1 MLKEFVSTCLEEIF
15 ELTKAIGFPSYAVA
29 IIVIAVIIRV
39 ALMPLNINQ
48 MRSSIAMQQIQPM
61 LREIRERYADKPE
74 VMNQKV
80 MQLYQDY
87 NINPL
92 AGCLPMLIQLPI
104 MIGLYNGLRAF
115 IPAEPEFYSF
125 FWIKDLSQVDG
136 TYIMVVL
143 VALST
148 FLQSYIITGKPTE
161 PMQKYMVIAMP
172 LMMAWMATT
181 FPAFL
186 CVYWLAVTVVGII
199 QQLIINKPMKAK
211 LEKRAAELA
220 EEQRQKIEER
230 EKQRSKSNQKA
241 REHKAKAPQVENA
254 AASHPAMGHK
264 NRRRKR

>member
-1 MLKEFVSTCLEEIF
+1 MLTEFVSTCLEEIF
-15 ELTKAIGFPSYAVA
+15 ALTKAIGYPSYAVA

-39 ALMPLNINQ
+39 LLMPLNLNQ
-48 MRSSIAMQQIQPM
+48 MRSSVAMQQIQPQ

-92 AGCLPMLIQLPI
+92 AGCLPMLIQFPI
-104 MIGLYNGLRAF
+104 LIGLYNGLRAF
-115 IPAEPEFYSF
+115 VPAEPEFYRF
-125 FWIKDLSQVDG
+125 FWISDLSQVDG
-136 TYIMVVL
+136 TYIMVAL
-143 VALST
+143 VGLST

-172 LMMAWMATT
+172 LMMAWMAAS

-186 CVYWLAVTVVGII
+186 CIYWLAVTVVGIL

-220 EEQRQKIEER
+220 EEQRQKQELRDAQRGKATHKNR
-230 EKQRSKSNQKA
+230 ENKEPRQESPKS
-241 REHKAKAPQVENA
+241 E
-254 AASHPAMGHK
+254 HPAMSHK

>member
-1 MLKEFVSTCLEEIF
+1 MLTEFVSNCLEEIF
-15 ELTKAIGFPSYAVA
+15 QFTKTIGMPSYAIA
-29 IIVIAVIIRV
+29 IIVIAVIIRLI
-39 ALMPLNINQ
+39 LMPLNINQ
-48 MRSSIAMQQIQPM
+48 MRSSAAMQQIQPQ

-80 MQLYQDY
+80 MQMYQDY

-104 MIGLYNGLRAF
+104 MIGLYNGLRVF
-115 IPAEPEFYSF
+115 VPAEPEFYNF
-125 FWIKDLSQVDG
+125 FWIEDLSQVDG

-143 VALST
+143 VGLST
-148 FLQSYIITGKPTE
+148 FLQSFIITGKPTE

-172 LMMAWMATT
+172 AMMAWMAAS

-186 CVYWLAVTVVGII
+186 CIYWLAVTVVGIL
-199 QQLIINKPMKAK
+199 QQLIVNKPMKAK

-230 EKQRSKSNQKA
+230 EKQRGKSTRKQRENQSPK
-241 REHKAKAPQVENA
+241 VENA
-254 AASHPAMGHK
+254 NANHPAMAPK
-264 NRRRKR
+264 NRRRRR

>member
-1 MLKEFVSTCLEEIF
+1 MGVYLTPMLKEFVSTCLEEIF

-115 IPAEPEFYSF
+115 VPAEPEFYSF

-161 PMQKYMVIAMP
+161 PMQKYMVIYNV
-172 LMMAWMATT
+172 LLDCL
-181 FPAFL
+181 F
-186 CVYWLAVTVVGII
+186 C
-199 QQLIINKPMKAK
+199 Q
-211 LEKRAAELA
+211 
-220 EEQRQKIEER
+220 
-230 EKQRSKSNQKA
+230 
-241 REHKAKAPQVENA
+241 
-254 AASHPAMGHK
+254 
-264 NRRRKR
+264 

>member
-1 MLKEFVSTCLEEIF
+1 MLKEFVSNCLEEIF
-15 ELTKAIGFPSYAVA
+15 EITQAMGFPSYAIA
-29 IIVIAVIIRV
+29 IIAIAVIIRV
-39 ALMPLNINQ
+39 ALMPLNLRQ
-48 MRSSIAMQQIQPM
+48 MQSAAAMQQIQPQ
-61 LREIRERYADKPE
+61 LKEIRERYADKPDI
-74 VMNQKV
+74 MNQKI
-80 MQLYQDY
+80 MQMYQDY

-92 AGCLPMLIQLPI
+92 AGCLPLLIQFPI
-104 MIGLYNGLRAF
+104 LIGLYNGLRAF
-115 IPAEPEFYSF
+115 VPAEPEFYRF
-125 FWIKDLSQVDG
+125 LWIDDLSQVDG

-143 VALST
+143 VGLST

-186 CVYWLAVTVVGII
+186 CVYWLAVTVVGIL

-230 EKQRSKSNQKA
+230 EKQRGKGNHKA
-241 REHKAKAPQVENA
+241 RENQQPRTENA
-254 AASHPAMGHK
+254 NSSHPAMAGK
-264 NRRRKR
+264 NRRRRR